1 MIMSQ
6 IMAKKIVGKDD
17 TEKDNTEK
25 DNTEKDDTKSKTNEW
40 GSFARSVLQIF
51 IQILILGLLGAN
63 FVYFTRISL
72 DSFFPSEPAQQ
83 PYVNETKSGNKLPP
97 VCSPSKKS
105 VKEVASSVKAA
116 ASSVKAAA
124 SSVKAAASATAD
136 HWMDAARKK
145 AAAVKKAATESVPAK
160 AATKASEQKGGG
172 KSNSGCG
179 IPIDFCQ
186 SDLFKNK
193 YFSGMF
199 EYGFPYSME
208 SKGDTFGGII
218 SNWFVNKVKYS
229 YIWLRQVINAIIN
242 FTGSTC
248 AMAPDSMKSIVPF
261 ILGPFAILLIIGI
274 ASMWWLPT
282 LISMFWNED
291 QEWKGFLISILG
303 LFFGWTWFI
312 PIVLSFIQMIGI
324 MFSFIVL
331 PPLLNGKK
339 IMEIIGEKFNSY
351 YLTLLFLI
359 LLIVS
364 AFSKL
369 NPIIAIVMTLV
380 FLKHMIPPG
389 MSPFAKK
396 NEK

>member
-1 MIMSQ
+1 MVMSQ

-17 TEKDNTEK
+17 TEKDNTEKDNTEKDNTEK

-72 DSFFPSEPAQQ
+72 DSFFPSEPTQQ
-83 PYVNETKSGNKLPP
+83 PYVNVNETKSGNKLSP

-105 VKEVASSVKAA
+105 VKEVVSSVKAA
-116 ASSVKAAA
+116 ASSV
-124 SSVKAAASATAD
+124 
-136 HWMDAARKK
+136 
-145 AAAVKKAATESVPAK
+145 KAATESVPAK

-208 SKGDTFGGII
+208 SKEDTFGGII

>member
-1 MIMSQ
+1 
-6 IMAKKIVGKDD
+6 
-17 TEKDNTEK
+17 
-25 DNTEKDDTKSKTNEW
+25 
-40 GSFARSVLQIF
+40 
-51 IQILILGLLGAN
+51 
-63 FVYFTRISL
+63 
-72 DSFFPSEPAQQ
+72 
-83 PYVNETKSGNKLPP
+83 
-97 VCSPSKKS
+97 
-105 VKEVASSVKAA
+105 
-116 ASSVKAAA
+116 
-124 SSVKAAASATAD
+124 
-136 HWMDAARKK
+136 
-145 AAAVKKAATESVPAK
+145 
-160 AATKASEQKGGG
+160 
-172 KSNSGCG
+172 
-179 IPIDFCQ
+179 
-186 SDLFKNK
+186 
-193 YFSGMF
+193 MF

-208 SKGDTFGGII
+208 SKEDTFGGII

>member
-1 MIMSQ
+1 MSQ
-6 IMAKKIVGKDD
+6 LMAKKIVGKDD

-25 DNTEKDDTKSKTNEW
+25 DNTEKDDTKSKPNEW
-40 GSFARSVLQIF
+40 GAFALSVLQIF

-63 FVYFTRISL
+63 FVYFTRINL
-72 DSFFPSEPAQQ
+72 DSFFPTKPTQR
-83 PYVNETKSGNKLPP
+83 PYVNETKSGLKLPKIFSFLSGKTP
-97 VCSPSKKS
+97 EKKTS
-105 VKEVASSVKAA
+105 E
-116 ASSVKAAA
+116 
-124 SSVKAAASATAD
+124 
-136 HWMDAARKK
+136 
-145 AAAVKKAATESVPAK
+145 
-160 AATKASEQKGGG
+160 TKNTSTG
-172 KSNSGCG
+172 GCG
-179 IPIDFCQ
+179 APIDFTQ
-186 SDLFKNK
+186 SNLFENK

-199 EYGFPYSME
+199 KYGFPYSME
-208 SKGDTFGGII
+208 SKEDTVGGTLM
-218 SNWFVNKVKYS
+218 NWFVNKVKYS
-229 YIWLRQVINAIIN
+229 YVWLRQVINAIIN

-291 QEWKGFLISILG
+291 QGWKGLLISILG

-312 PIVLSFIQMIGI
+312 PITLSFIQMIGI

-339 IMEIIGEKFNSY
+339 IMEIIGEQFNSY

-359 LLIVS
+359 LLIVA

-389 MSPFAKK
+389 MNPFSKK
-396 NEK
+396 DEKMKK